1 MPIEGPVGIFITCVC
16 SWEEVRNG
24 DPDLEQVITEALGV
38 GEITVNTE
46 MGSSVALV
54 RP

>member
-1 MPIEGPVGIFITCVC
+1 MSIGIFITCVC
-16 SWEEVRNG
+16 SWGEVRTG

-38 GEITVNTE
+38 DEITMNTE
-46 MGSSVALV
+46 IGSSVAAG